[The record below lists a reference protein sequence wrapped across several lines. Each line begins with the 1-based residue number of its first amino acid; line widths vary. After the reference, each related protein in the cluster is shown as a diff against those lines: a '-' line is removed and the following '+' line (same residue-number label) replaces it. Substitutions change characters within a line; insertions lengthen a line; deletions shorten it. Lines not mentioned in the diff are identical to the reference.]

1 MSHVHMTLQ
10 GKGGVGKSMIA
21 SFIGQYLLDHSRPL
35 LAIDTDPVNA
45 TLAAFNRLNTR
56 TVELLQ
62 GSQIDGAAFDTV
74 VDLILDSEADAVVDN
89 GASSFI
95 PLSNYLIENPVV
107 ATLEAHGR
115 TVIVHSVITGGSALL
130 ETLDGFRQVAANLSP
145 SVGIV
150 VWLNEFFGPIEDRG
164 KGFAEMKTFQDMR
177 ERVRGIVTLPR
188 RTLETFGRDVREMT
202 ERHLTFTEAIADGAF
217 RLMAK
222 QRLKMVRD
230 DIYAQLAP
238 LV

>member
-1 MSHVHMTLQ
+1 MPNVHMTLQ

-21 SFIGQYLLDHSRPL
+21 AFIGQYVLDRNQPL

-45 TLAAFNRLNTR
+45 TLSSFGRLQTR

-62 GSQIDGAAFDTV
+62 GNQIDTAAFDTV
-74 VDLILDSEADAVVDN
+74 VDLILDSAADTVVDN

-107 ATLEAHGR
+107 ATMEAHGR
-115 TVIVHSVITGGSALL
+115 TITVHSVITGGSALL
-130 ETLDGFRQVAANLSP
+130 ETLDGFRQVAAHFP
-145 SVGIV
+145 ASVRVV
-150 VWLNEFFGPIEDRG
+150 VWLNEFFGPIENAG
-164 KGFAEMKTFQDMR
+164 KGFTEMKSYQEVR

-202 ERHLTFTEAIADGAF
+202 ERHLTFTEAIGDGAF

-230 DIYAQLAP
+230 DLYGQLAP
-238 LV
+238 LL